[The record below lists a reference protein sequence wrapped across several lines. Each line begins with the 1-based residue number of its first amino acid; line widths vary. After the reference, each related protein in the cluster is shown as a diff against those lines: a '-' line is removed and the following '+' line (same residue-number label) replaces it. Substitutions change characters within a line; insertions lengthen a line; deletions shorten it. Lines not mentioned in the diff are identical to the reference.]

1 MRNAR
6 GDEGSILAESEARV
20 GIDQDLV
27 DEMELRHREE
37 VEGMDQRQLELQ
49 EEVDRLRANLG
60 EEVLA
65 RQTLSAELEE
75 RNRLSEE
82 RNRDQEEQ
90 SDLITALQVDM
101 AQEKDRATDLGIRL
115 QEALLDVD
123 GLRNTEQNLLA
134 QLSDM
139 RDERTKHFQATSDAH
154 AAADEL
160 RSQVAGLQAELQAS
174 AKQLAL
180 AQQERDVALKSQSAE
195 AERLM
200 RDRIAEADGDR
211 AVLEH
216 QNLNLAKEV
225 EDMKIEL
232 AEKLTAVRNNATR
245 QADGFKAEL
254 AMSKAQLREA
264 QRREAVLSDEMAT
277 TKDTATA
284 VAAEKAHQAEVAR
297 DAVALATK
305 YYDTC
310 RPLLRILN
318 AAATSKRNGSD
329 EAEKEKEDI
338 EKVKARP
345 ASPISATQSTSS
357 MRDSVL
363 IRSLAS
369 AQQFDLEAFTEVVNK
384 VVVRIKRYQKAYK
397 HSQSI
402 CKNRITFTDFQK
414 GDLVSWH
421 RLVYT
426 TADIRLSSYRLEIL
440 LDATGPL
447 STVSYDQMVIVRA
460 NSFSQCSSPL
470 PESRRE
476 DAGRSQ
482 EPGMDHGSY
491 HQLGRGGCW
500 RGAPDIKVEG
510 GELMNRLLRPI
521 PLDLLPGYDTRF
533 TEPRLLIP

>member
-6 GDEGSILAESEARV
+6 GDEGSLLAESEARV
-20 GIDQDLV
+20 GIDQDLL

-65 RQTLSAELEE
+65 RQALSAELEE
-75 RNRLSEE
+75 RNRLSED
-82 RNRDQEEQ
+82 RTRDQEET
-90 SDLITALQVDM
+90 SDFITALQADM
-101 AQEKDRATDLGIRL
+101 AQEKARATDLGIRL

-139 RDERTKHFQATSDAH
+139 RDERTKHFQATSEAH

-160 RSQVAGLQAELQAS
+160 RSQVAGLQAELEAS
-174 AKQLAL
+174 SKQLAS

-284 VAAEKAHQAEVAR
+284 VAAEKAHQTEVAR

-310 RPLLRILN
+310 RPLLKLLN
-318 AAATSKRNGSD
+318 AATTSKRNGSD

-338 EKVKARP
+338 EKDRLRP

-357 MRDSVL
+357 IRDSVL

-369 AQQFDLEAFTEVVNK
+369 AQQFDLEAFAEVVNK
-384 VVVRIKRYQKAYK
+384 VVFRIKKYQKAYK

-402 CKNRITFTDFQK
+402 CRNRITFTDFQK
-414 GDLVSWH
+414 GDLVSFH
-421 RLVYT
+421 SLKLVA
-426 TADIRLSSYRLEIL
+426 ADIRRSSYRPEIL
-440 LDATGPL
+440 LDVTGPL
-447 STVSYDQMVIVRA
+447 STVSYHKLVIFKLIWKVNAPHHFLKADERMQEEAKSREWIMARITSSEEAVAGEVR
-460 NSFSQCSSPL
+460 
-470 PESRRE
+470 
-476 DAGRSQ
+476 
-482 EPGMDHGSY
+482 
-491 HQLGRGGCW
+491 
-500 RGAPDIKVEG
+500 
-510 GELMNRLLRPI
+510 
-521 PLDLLPGYDTRF
+521 
-533 TEPRLLIP
+533 

>member
-6 GDEGSILAESEARV
+6 GDEGSLLAESEARV

-75 RNRLSEE
+75 RNRLSED
-82 RNRDQEEQ
+82 RTRDQEET
-90 SDLITALQVDM
+90 SDFITALQADM
-101 AQEKDRATDLGIRL
+101 AQEKARATDLGIRL

-123 GLRNTEQNLLA
+123 GLKNTEQNLLA

-139 RDERTKHFQATSDAH
+139 RDERTKHFQASSDAH

-160 RSQVAGLQAELQAS
+160 RSQVAGLQAELEAS
-174 AKQLAL
+174 SKQLAS

-284 VAAEKAHQAEVAR
+284 IAAEKAHQAEVAR

-318 AAATSKRNGSD
+318 AAASSKRNESD
-329 EAEKEKEDI
+329 EAEREKEDI
-338 EKVKARP
+338 EKDRPRP
-345 ASPISATQSTSS
+345 ASPISATQSTISI
-357 MRDSVL
+357 RDSVL

-384 VVVRIKRYQKAYK
+384 VVVRIKKYQKAYK

-414 GDLVSWH
+414 GDLVSFQ
-421 RLVYT
+421 RLVPAAT
-426 TADIRLSSYRLEIL
+426 DIRLSSYLLGIL
-440 LDATGPL
+440 LGAIGPL
-447 STVSYDQMVIVRA
+447 SMVSYHRLCILQADLY
-460 NSFSQCSSPL
+460 SQCSSSFP
-470 PESRRE
+470 
-476 DAGRSQ
+476 
-482 EPGMDHGSY
+482 
-491 HQLGRGGCW
+491 
-500 RGAPDIKVEG
+500 
-510 GELMNRLLRPI
+510 
-521 PLDLLPGYDTRF
+521 
-533 TEPRLLIP
+533 